1 MKSMIG
7 MTDVLTNPDRF
18 FAELS
23 ARDVNMLTP
32 AGIVLILATIT
43 AISSAMML
51 SMIAPTLPEEAA
63 AIPGMSDMFP
73 VIGAITGL
81 LMPFIMWPI
90 YTGVFYVISIFFGGE
105 GSFKRCLEFVGYGFI
120 PIIVSS
126 LIGLV
131 IFITMPPAIDVF
143 SVDPELIEQTLM
155 QDPSRQVST
164 IIGILLLLWSANIW
178 IFGIKHARNLS
189 ARNAL
194 ITVGV
199 PVGIYMVDTT
209 IKMI

>member
-1 MKSMIG
+1 
-7 MTDVLTNPDRF
+7 MTNVLTNPDQF

-23 ARDVNMLTP
+23 ERATNMKIPLL
-32 AGIVLILATIT
+32 IVLVAAIIS
-43 AISSAMML
+43 AISAAMML
-51 SMIAPTLPEEAA
+51 IMIAPTFPEEAA
-63 AIPGMSDMFP
+63 AISGMFP
-73 VIGAITGL
+73 AIGAITGL
-81 LMPFIMWPI
+81 LTLFIMWLL

-131 IFITMPPAIDVF
+131 IVLTMPPAIDF
-143 SVDPELIEQTLM
+143 SSIDPKFIEQTLM
-155 QDPSRQVST
+155 QDPSMQVSA
-164 IIGILLLLWSANIW
+164 IIGILLMLWSANIW
-178 IFGIKHARNLS
+178 IFAVKHARNLS

-199 PVGIYMVDTT
+199 PVGLYVIYT
-209 IKMI
+209 ITKMM

>member
-1 MKSMIG
+1 MSNMA
-7 MTDVLTNPDRF
+7 DVLTNPDRF

-23 ARDVNMLTP
+23 GRDVSLKTP
-32 AGIVLILATIT
+32 AGIVLIVATIT
-43 AISSAMML
+43 AISLAMMF
-51 SMIAPTLPEEAA
+51 SATAPTLPEEAA
-63 AIPGMSDMFP
+63 AISGMSDMFP
-73 VIGAITGL
+73 VICVITGL
-81 LMPFIMWPI
+81 LVPFIMWPL

-105 GSFKRCLEFVGYGFI
+105 GFFKRCLEFVGYGFI

-155 QDPSRQVST
+155 QDPSMQVST
-164 IIGILLLLWSANIW
+164 IIGIPLLLWSANIC
-178 IFGIKHARNLS
+178 IFAVKHARNLS
-189 ARNAL
+189 TRNAL

-199 PVGIYMVDTT
+199 PVGLYLLYSISML
-209 IKMI
+209 I

>member
-1 MKSMIG
+1 MGMKSMNG
-7 MTDVLTNPDRF
+7 ATDVLTNPDRF

-23 ARDVNMLTP
+23 ARDMNMTIPLL
-32 AGIVLILATIT
+32 IVLIAANIT
-43 AISSAMML
+43 TPGIVAIS
-51 SMIAPTLPEEAA
+51 
-63 AIPGMSDMFP
+63 
-73 VIGAITGL
+73 GL
-81 LMPFIMWPI
+81 LTLFTLWLLC
-90 YTGVFYVISIFFGGE
+90 TGVFYVISIFFGGE

-120 PIIVSS
+120 PIFVLLWIRSV
-126 LIGLV
+126 V
-131 IFITMPPAIDVF
+131 IFLTLPPTIDF
-143 SVDPELIEQTLM
+143 SSVY
-155 QDPSRQVST
+155 T